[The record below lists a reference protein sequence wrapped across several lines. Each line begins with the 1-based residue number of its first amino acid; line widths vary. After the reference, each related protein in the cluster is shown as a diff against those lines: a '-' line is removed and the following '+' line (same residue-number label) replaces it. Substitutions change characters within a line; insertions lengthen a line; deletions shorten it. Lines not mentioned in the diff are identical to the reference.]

1 MEASIRRR
9 HPVRRAAAVW
19 LCLLASTSGRA
30 SATSLQE
37 AVVIA
42 VTENPQVL
50 SAAHD
55 REAAAAQLAAA
66 RGAYLP
72 RVDLNAGYAQEQ
84 LDSPTTRLIGERY
97 RFFAHREGSLSVSQT
112 LFDGFG
118 IQRQLDRS
126 RAALRSSDYTLAGT
140 AEQVAL
146 DTIGAYLDVLR
157 RQRTL
162 ALAQDN
168 VDGHRQ
174 IREMIRLRVGAG
186 VSRNSDLDQS
196 DSRLALALSAL
207 RQEQGALAD
216 AESTYRRLV
225 GRAPEALALSPAPVS
240 KLPGVWGGVR
250 GGVLGPDRELQD
262 PSLPPLPE
270 SDADSGELPPRD
282 ERVDP
287 GLAQSMIDTQTAA
300 VREALDQ
307 HPALLAARQAALSA
321 QAGIGVARAAFYPTL
336 STELASSQLHD
347 VVRDTTKDTSV
358 GVRLRMNLF
367 SGGIDRANIS
377 LAAARHERA
386 LSEQQRIERQV
397 TDNLSQAG
405 FDLLTIR
412 DRRLE
417 LARYTAATAKARQA
431 YLKQYN
437 VGQRSLLDL
446 VNSQDE
452 QYNARTAVANAEFT
466 EHFVVYRVLQA
477 MGRLL
482 PALGVPSPASP

>member
-1 MEASIRRR
+1 MEAFIRRR
-9 HPVRRAAAVW
+9 HPVRRTAAAL
-19 LCLLASTSGRA
+19 LCLLACTSGPS

-37 AVVIA
+37 AVTIA

-50 SAAHD
+50 SASHD

-118 IQRQLDRS
+118 IQRQLDRT
-126 RAALRSSDYTLAGT
+126 RAALRSSDYTLTGT

-162 ALAQDN
+162 MLAQDN

-225 GRAPEALALSPAPVS
+225 GRTPEALVLSPAPVS
-240 KLPGVWGGVR
+240 KLPGVWGSVR
-250 GGVLGPDRELQD
+250 GGVQGPGKEL
-262 PSLPPLPE
+262 PLP
-270 SDADSGELPPRD
+270 DAEVDSGELPPRD

-347 VVRDTTKDTSV
+347 VVRDTTKDTTV

-417 LARYTAATAKARQA
+417 LARYAAATAKARQA

-482 PALGVPSPASP
+482 PALDVPSPGSP